1 MKKLLAIILL
11 SLFFTTS
18 SQAGDIRDFQ
28 IGGIS
33 VGDSLLDFMSRKE
46 IEDSKLNY
54 FKNTR
59 QYFVIGKLDETNV
72 YDQLEIYL
80 KSYDNNFTVKA
91 IGGFKVDVK
100 KDECLKDKDII
111 VKEVSSLFGKIKPQE
126 DTKSH
131 EYDKSGKS
139 KQHITQFT
147 MSGGHVRVE
156 CVFFHKKIKRKTGWK
171 DNLQIVSMSDEVQT
185 WTTTGYK

>member
-1 MKKLLAIILL
+1 MN
-11 SLFFTTS
+11 
-18 SQAGDIRDFQ
+18 
-28 IGGIS
+28 IS
-33 VGDSLLDFMSRKE
+33 CFITWS
-46 IEDSKLNY
+46 
-54 FKNTR
+54 T
-59 QYFVIGKLDETNV
+59 GKLDETNV

-80 KSYDNNFTVKA
+80 KSYDNNFTVKS
-91 IGGFKVDVK
+91 IVGFKVDVK

-147 MSGGHVRVE
+147 MSGGHVRIE
-156 CVFFHKKIKRKTGWK
+156 CVFFHKKSTF
-171 DNLQIVSMSDEVQT
+171 VMH
-185 WTTTGYK
+185 